1 MNGMDRR
8 SFLRTSALGLA
19 AAAVYV
25 EVPTLA
31 RAEES
36 GSLVPLSRR
45 PPNYESVRSTFTTR
59 ITPLEKFYLRHHFDA
74 ATVDARAWRLE
85 VKGLVE
91 KPLSLSLAD
100 LEAMPQTTVEA
111 VLQCAGN
118 GRGLLDPR
126 VPGVQWRFGA
136 MGNARWTG
144 VRLADV
150 LARAQ
155 PREGAA
161 FLRYLGAE
169 KPTMTT
175 TPPFV
180 RAIPMAKALH
190 PDTLLALKMNDRP
203 LTSGHGA
210 PARIA
215 VPGWV
220 ADDWM
225 KYVVELEVRADEPPD
240 FYYATAYRYPTTP
253 GAPGAPIP
261 ADQMKPMTTLPVK
274 SLIGSLEPGQVLRAG
289 RREVVGVA
297 FSGDRGIGRVDV
309 SVDGGST
316 WLETALEGPSTP
328 YGFRVFRLPWKAG
341 PGRHVVLSR
350 ATDGAGAT
358 QPASPVWNPSG
369 YLYNA
374 IDRVDVEV
382 RS

>member
-1 MNGMDRR
+1 MSRMDRR
-8 SFLRTSALGLA
+8 SFLRTSALGVA
-19 AAAVYV
+19 AAAVYI

-36 GSLVPLSRR
+36 GTLVPLSRR
-45 PPNYESVRSTFTTR
+45 PPNYESVRSTFTSR
-59 ITPLEKFYLRHHFDA
+59 ITSLDRFYLRHHFDA
-74 ATVDARAWRLE
+74 VKVDARAWRLE

-118 GRGLLDPR
+118 GRGLFEPR

-144 VRLADV
+144 VRLSDV
-150 LARAQ
+150 LARAR
-155 PREGAA
+155 PKDGAA
-161 FLRYLGAE
+161 FLKYHGAE
-169 KPTMTT
+169 RPTLPT

-180 RAIPMAKALH
+180 RAIPMARALH
-190 PDTLLALKMNDRP
+190 ADTLIALQMNGKP
-203 LTSGHGA
+203 LTPGHGA

-240 FYYATAYRYPTTP
+240 FYYATAYRYPATL
-253 GAPGAPIP
+253 GAPGAPVP

-274 SLIGSLEPGQVLRAG
+274 SLIGSLEQGQVLRAG
-289 RREVVGVA
+289 KREVAGVA
-297 FSGDRGIGRVDV
+297 FSGDQGIGRVEV
-309 SVDGGST
+309 SVDGGAT
-316 WLETALEGPSTP
+316 WLDAALEGPSTP
-328 YGFRVFRLPWKAG
+328 YGFRVFRLPWKAA
-341 PGRHVVLSR
+341 PGRHVVLAR
-350 ATDGAGAT
+350 ATDNAGVV
-358 QPASPVWNPSG
+358 QPHAPAWNPSG

-374 IDRVDVEV
+374 IDRVEVEV

>member
-1 MNGMDRR
+1 MSGMDRR
-8 SFLRTSALGLA
+8 SFLKTSALGVA
-19 AAAVYV
+19 AAAAYV
-25 EVPTLA
+25 EVPTFA
-31 RAEES
+31 RAE
-36 GSLVPLSRR
+36 GQGTLVPLSRR

-59 ITPLEKFYLRHHFDA
+59 ITPLDRFYLRHHFDA
-74 ATVDARAWRLE
+74 AQVDARAWRLE

-91 KPLSLSLAD
+91 TPLSLSLAD

-118 GRGLLDPR
+118 GRGLFEPR

-155 PREGAA
+155 PKEGAA

-180 RAIPMAKALH
+180 RALPMAKALH
-190 PDTLLALKMNDRP
+190 ADTLIALKMNDRP
-203 LTSGHGA
+203 LTPGHGA

-240 FYYATAYRYPTTP
+240 FYYATAYRFPTTP
-253 GAPGAPIP
+253 GAPGAAVP
-261 ADQMKPMTTLPVK
+261 AEQMKPMTTLPVK
-274 SLIGSLEPGQVLRAG
+274 SIIGSLEPGQVLPAG
-289 RREVVGVA
+289 KHDVVGVA
-297 FSGDRGIGRVDV
+297 FSGQGIGRVDV

-316 WLETALEGPSTP
+316 WHEATLEGPSTP
-328 YGFRVFRLPWKAG
+328 YGFRVFRLPWKPG
-341 PGRHVVLSR
+341 PGKHVVLSR

-358 QPASPVWNPSG
+358 QPETAVWNPSG

>member
-1 MNGMDRR
+1 MSGMDRR
-8 SFLRTSALGLA
+8 SFLRTSALGVA

-31 RAEES
+31 RAEGS
-36 GSLVPLSRR
+36 GTLVPLSRR
-45 PPNYESVRSTFTTR
+45 PPNYESVRPTFTTR
-59 ITPLEKFYLRHHFDA
+59 ITPLDRFYLRHHFDA
-74 ATVDARAWRLE
+74 ATVDAKAWRLE

-91 KPLSLSLAD
+91 RPLSLSLAD

-118 GRGLLDPR
+118 GRGLFEPR

-150 LARAQ
+150 LARAR
-155 PREGAA
+155 PKEGAA
-161 FLRYLGAE
+161 FLRYHGAE
-169 KPTMTT
+169 RPTLPS

-180 RAIPMAKALH
+180 RAIPMSKALH
-190 PDTLLALKMNDRP
+190 PDTLVALKMNDRP
-203 LTSGHGA
+203 LVPGHGA

-215 VPGWV
+215 APGWV
-220 ADDWM
+220 ADDWV

-240 FYYATAYRYPTTP
+240 FYYATAYRYPTTL
-253 GAPGAPIP
+253 GAPGAPVP
-261 ADQMKPMTTLPVK
+261 PELMKPMMALPVK
-274 SLIGSLEPGQVLRAG
+274 SLIGSLAPGQVLRAG
-289 RREVVGVA
+289 RREIVGGA
-297 FSGDRGIGRVDV
+297 FSGDPGLGRGEV
-309 SVDGGST
+309 SVDGGAT
-316 WLETALEGPSTP
+316 WAQAALDGPPTP
-328 YGFRVFRLPWKAG
+328 YGFRVFRLPWKAE
-341 PGRHVVLSR
+341 PGRHAVLAR
-350 ATDGAGAT
+350 ATDNAGGV
-358 QPASPVWNPSG
+358 QPASPAWNPAG

>member
-1 MNGMDRR
+1 MSGMDRR
-8 SFLRTSALGLA
+8 SFLRTSALGVA

-31 RAEES
+31 RAEGS

-45 PPNYESVRSTFTTR
+45 PPNYESMRSTFTSR
-59 ITPLEKFYLRHHFDA
+59 ITPLDRFYLRHHFDA
-74 ATVDARAWRLE
+74 ATVDPKTWRLE

-100 LEAMPQTTVEA
+100 LEAMPKTTVEA

-118 GRGLLDPR
+118 GRGLFEPR

-150 LARAQ
+150 LALAR
-155 PREGAA
+155 PKEGAA
-161 FLRYLGAE
+161 FLKYHGAE
-169 KPTMTT
+169 RPTLPS

-180 RAIPMAKALH
+180 RAIPLAKALH
-190 PDTLLALKMNDRP
+190 PDTLVALEMNDRP
-203 LTSGHGA
+203 LTPGHGA

-225 KYVVELEVRADEPPD
+225 KYVVELEVRADEPAD
-240 FYYATAYRYPTTP
+240 FYYATAYRYPTTL
-253 GAPGAPIP
+253 GAPGAPVP
-261 ADQMKPMTTLPVK
+261 ADLMKPMMALPVK
-274 SLIGSLEPGQVLRAG
+274 SLIGSLEPGQLLRAG
-289 RREVVGVA
+289 RREIAGVA
-297 FSGDRGIGRVDV
+297 FSGDQGIGRVEV
-309 SVDGGST
+309 SVDGGAT
-316 WLETALEGPSTP
+316 WAEAALEGPSTP
-328 YGFRVFRLPWKAG
+328 YGFRVFRLPWKAEA
-341 PGRHVVLSR
+341 GRHVVLAR
-350 ATDGAGAT
+350 ATDNAGT
-358 QPASPVWNPSG
+358 VQPATPAWNPSG

-374 IDRVDVEV
+374 IDRVEVEV